1 MKNAVHNITRPN
13 ILEAIRYGQE
23 LFNSIAADTYS
34 DNTSTDIVK
43 LSRKQYYNKL
53 SKLIK
58 VDLIKRK
65 SGRYLLTPN
74 KGRVIYGVQL
84 AFGDAVANHLKT
96 EIQSQNN
103 KAGGWPL
110 CLSTTSQ
117 PARINPVQVLA
128 TKFQQ
133 TI

>member
-65 SGRYLLTPN
+65 SGRYLLTPF
-74 KGRVIYGVQL
+74 GRVIYGVQL

-96 EIQSQNN
+96 EIQSQKN

-110 CLSTTSQ
+110 CLSTTSK
-117 PARINPVQVLA
+117 PARINPVQVL
-128 TKFQQ
+128 TTQFQQ

>member
-65 SGRYLLTPN
+65 SGRYLLTPF
-74 KGRVIYGVQL
+74 GSVIYGVQL

-96 EIQSQNN
+96 EIQ
-103 KAGGWPL
+103 L
-110 CLSTTSQ
+110 
-117 PARINPVQVLA
+117 
-128 TKFQQ
+128 
-133 TI
+133 

>member
-23 LFNSIAADTYS
+23 LFNSIAVDKYS
-34 DNTSTDIVK
+34 DNTPTYIAK

-65 SGRYLLTPN
+65 SGRYLLTHF
-74 KGRVIYGVQL
+74 GRVIYAVQL
-84 AFGDAVANHLKT
+84 GFGDAVDNHLKS
-96 EIQSQNN
+96 EIQ
-103 KAGGWPL
+103 L
-110 CLSTTSQ
+110 
-117 PARINPVQVLA
+117 
-128 TKFQQ
+128 
-133 TI
+133 

>member
-1 MKNAVHNITRPN
+1 MKNAVHFITRLN
-13 ILEAIRYGQE
+13 ILEAVKYGQE

-65 SGRYLLTPN
+65 SGRYLLTPF
-74 KGRVIYGVQL
+74 GRVIYGVQL
-84 AFGDAVANHLKT
+84 GFSDAVDNNLKIK
-96 EIQSQNN
+96 IQ
-103 KAGGWPL
+103 L
-110 CLSTTSQ
+110 
-117 PARINPVQVLA
+117 
-128 TKFQQ
+128 
-133 TI
+133 

>member
-1 MKNAVHNITRPN
+1 MKNAVHDITRPN

-65 SGRYLLTPN
+65 SGRYLLTPF
-74 KGRVIYGVQL
+74 GRVIYGVQL

-96 EIQSQNN
+96 EIQSQKN

-110 CLSTTSQ
+110 CLSTTSK

>member
-34 DNTSTDIVK
+34 DNATSDILK

-58 VDLIKRK
+58 VDLVKRK
-65 SGRYLLTPN
+65 SGRYLLTPF
-74 KGRVIYGVQL
+74 GRVIYGVQL
-84 AFGDAVANHLKT
+84 GLGDAVDNHLKT
-96 EIQSQNN
+96 KIQ
-103 KAGGWPL
+103 
-110 CLSTTSQ
+110 
-117 PARINPVQVLA
+117 I
-128 TKFQQ
+128 
-133 TI
+133 